1 MELKRFLKKTFG
13 KDIFTRLKKD
23 EILEERIK
31 AEKKIEKI
39 SDEMKGIQ
47 DRIQALMIESKGQAR
62 PMKLLNIQKI
72 KALRLESN
80 TKAQEARTYLKHMQL
95 LLLVEAMH
103 EHQKEK
109 TESKFIE
116 KVLDSDVD
124 ALADTL
130 FDEDVQK
137 AIEEGKVDDV
147 KNRLKD
153 CFAKEE
159 IPTDAETEDM
169 LGAIEDLERADE
181 ETAIRLAGEKAKQ
194 IAEKPLKKRESELT
208 E

>member
-1 MELKRFLKKTFG
+1 MVELKKFLKKTFG
-13 KDIFTRLKKD
+13 KDLFTHLKKD
-23 EILEERIK
+23 EIIEEK
-31 AEKKIEKI
+31 VKTEKKIERI
-39 SDEMKGIQ
+39 SDQMRVIQ
-47 DRIQALMIESKGQAR
+47 DKIQALMIESKGQPK

-80 TKAQEARTYLKHMQL
+80 TKAQEARTHLKHMQL

-130 FDEDVQK
+130 FDEGVQK
-137 AIEEGKVDDV
+137 AIEEGKVDEV
-147 KNRLKD
+147 KSKLKD
-153 CFAKEE
+153 CFAKDE
-159 IPTDAETEDM
+159 IPTDNETNEM
-169 LGAIEDLERADE
+169 LGAIKDLEGADE
-181 ETAIRLAGEKAKQ
+181 ETAIRMAGETARK
-194 IAEKPLKKRESELT
+194 ISETPVKKKNVLEE
-208 E
+208 

>member
-1 MELKRFLKKTFG
+1 VELKKFLKKTFG
-13 KDIFTRLKKD
+13 KDLFSRLKKD
-23 EILEERIK
+23 EILEEKIK
-31 AEKKIEKI
+31 TEKKIEKI
-39 SDEMKGIQ
+39 SDEMKTIQ
-47 DRIQALMIESKGQAR
+47 DKIQALMIESKGQPK

-80 TKAQEARTYLKHMQL
+80 TKAQEARTHLKHMQL

-103 EHQKEK
+103 EHQQEK

-153 CFAKEE
+153 CFAKDE
-159 IPTDAETEDM
+159 IPTDSETNEM
-169 LGAIEDLERADE
+169 LSAIKDLEGADE
-181 ETAIRLAGEKAKQ
+181 ETAMRMAGETAKK
-194 IAEKPLKKRESELT
+194 ISETPVKKKNILDEK
-208 E
+208 